1 LRPLKRRQ
9 KSGGGPVL
17 ITSATIGSCAMG
29 RITSDVGLNTG
40 IPITETVEKL
50 IAIQA
55 RPRVRLENQL
65 ATIKA
70 QQTAVVELTTLVI
83 SLQLAMRKL
92 KVTDPFTK
100 KAVTSSH
107 PDLLTATAGSTA
119 TPGVYQFVP
128 VRMASNHQLLSSGMT
143 ARDQPLGEGTLS
155 LRYGG
160 FVNEGVSLDDLN

>member
-1 LRPLKRRQ
+1 
-9 KSGGGPVL
+9 
-17 ITSATIGSCAMG
+17 MG

-40 IPITETVEKL
+40 IPIADTVEKL

-55 RPRVRLENQL
+55 RPRDRLENQL
-65 ATIKA
+65 ASIKA

-107 PDLLTATAGSTA
+107 PDLLTATAGATA
-119 TPGVYQFVP
+119 VPGVYQFVP
-128 VRMASNHQLLSSGMT
+128 VRMASNHQLLSSGLA
-143 ARDQPLGEGTLS
+143 ARDQALGGGTLTF
-155 LRYGG
+155 R
-160 FVNEGVSLDDLN
+160 